1 MLMSE
6 DLDQARRD
14 RRAAQAR
21 DRRRERGLK
30 RSGDGGGAG
39 KGQGRKMKEIPDR
52 PTCCDQLMVS
62 IGKSW
67 RCKICKVT
75 KRKTKEND
83 DAN

>member
-21 DRRRERGLK
+21 DRRRKRGLK

-39 KGQGRKMKEIPDR
+39 KGQGRKMEEIPDR
-52 PTCCDQLMVS
+52 PTCCDRLMVS

-67 RCKICKVT
+67 RCKICTVT
-75 KRKTKEND
+75 KRKPKENG